1 MNRNKKLL
9 SSDDVIQLEEVTQIE
24 ARPTVQKTLKLVPP
38 SFWGIGRL

>member
-38 SFWGIGRL
+38 SFRGIGRL